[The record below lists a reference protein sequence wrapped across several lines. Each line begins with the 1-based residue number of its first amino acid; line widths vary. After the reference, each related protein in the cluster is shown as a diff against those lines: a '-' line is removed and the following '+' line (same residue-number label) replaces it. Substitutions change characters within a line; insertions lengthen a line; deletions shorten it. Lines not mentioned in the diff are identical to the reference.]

1 MRLLEEEPSYC
12 SYGEAYEVNC
22 ARYGRESDMPIIH
35 FKKRCAG
42 PGGQMVQ
49 DQTSGANRLLA
60 FQEICDKIV
69 SENVFS
75 QYVYKT
81 LPTSNHLW
89 VFKKQLCAQMAL
101 SGAQLQRRLIL
112 LHKSYQ

>member
-1 MRLLEEEPSYC
+1 
-12 SYGEAYEVNC
+12 
-22 ARYGRESDMPIIH
+22 
-35 FKKRCAG
+35 
-42 PGGQMVQ
+42 MVQ
-49 DQTSGANRLLA
+49 DQTSGANRLMA

-101 SGAQLQRRLIL
+101 SGAQLQPRLIL
-112 LHKSYQ
+112 LHKSYWYMSYWYVPYWFMSYWYMPYW